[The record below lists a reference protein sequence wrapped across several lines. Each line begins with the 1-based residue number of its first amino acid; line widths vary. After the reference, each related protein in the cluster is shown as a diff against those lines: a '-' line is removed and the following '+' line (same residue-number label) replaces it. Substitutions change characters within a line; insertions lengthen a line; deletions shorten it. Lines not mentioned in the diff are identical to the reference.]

1 MPFTP
6 PNTSATIAD
15 KVCFVFPQ
23 FSTPMFA
30 TTDLCDAHEPK
41 LADGTLRVLATNF
54 RQYGKHVMFAGSV
67 KTLKVFEDN
76 SLVRRAV
83 ESAGNGRVLVV
94 DGGASLRCALLGGN
108 LGKLAEQNGWAG
120 VVLNAPIR
128 DADEIDGCAI
138 GVRALGTCPV
148 KSKKTGAGN
157 FDVTL
162 AFGGVVIKP
171 GDWCY
176 ADRDG
181 VLFSDL
187 ELL

>member
-1 MPFTP
+1 MP
-6 PNTSATIAD
+6 
-15 KVCFVFPQ
+15 
-23 FSTPMFA
+23 A

-41 LADGTLRVLATNF
+41 LADGTLRVLAANF
-54 RQYGKHVMFAGSV
+54 QSYGRHTSFGGPV

-76 SLVRRAV
+76 SLVRSAV
-83 ESAGNGRVLVV
+83 ESAGSGRVLVV
-94 DGGASLRCALLGGN
+94 DGAASLRCALLGGN

-128 DADEIDGCAI
+128 DADEIDTCAI

-148 KSKKTGAGN
+148 KSKKTSAGT
-157 FDVTL
+157 FDVPL
-162 AFGGVVIKP
+162 AFGGVTIKA

-187 ELL
+187 ELA

>member
-1 MPFTP
+1 MP
-6 PNTSATIAD
+6 
-15 KVCFVFPQ
+15 
-23 FSTPMFA
+23 A
-30 TTDLCDAHEPK
+30 TTDLCDANEPK
-41 LADGTLRVLATNF
+41 LADGSLRVLAATF
-54 RQYGKHVMFAGSV
+54 RRYGKHVSFSGPV

-76 SLVRRAV
+76 SLVRSAV
-83 ESAGNGRVLVV
+83 ESEGGGRVLIV

-128 DADEIDGCAI
+128 DADEIDACAI

-148 KSKKTGAGN
+148 KSKKTGAGS
-157 FDVTL
+157 FDVPL
-162 AFGGVVIKP
+162 AFSGVTIQP

>member
-1 MPFTP
+1 M
-6 PNTSATIAD
+6 I
-15 KVCFVFPQ
+15 
-23 FSTPMFA
+23 A
-30 TTDLCDAHEPK
+30 TTDLCDANEPK
-41 LADGTLRVLATNF
+41 LADGTLRVLAANF
-54 RQYGKHVMFAGSV
+54 HRYGKHTVFCGAVS
-67 KTLKVFEDN
+67 TLKVFEDN
-76 SLVRRAV
+76 SLVRIAV
-83 ESAGNGRVLVV
+83 ESAGDGRVLVV

-108 LGKLAEQNGWAG
+108 LGKLAEKNGWAG

-128 DADEIDGCAI
+128 DADEIDACAI

-148 KSKKTGAGN
+148 KSRKTGAGN
-157 FDVTL
+157 IDVPL
-162 AFGGVVIKP
+162 AFGGVTVKP

>member
-1 MPFTP
+1 MT
-6 PNTSATIAD
+6 
-15 KVCFVFPQ
+15 
-23 FSTPMFA
+23 A
-30 TTDLCDAHEPK
+30 TTDLCDANEPK
-41 LADGTLRVLATNF
+41 LADGTLRVLAANF
-54 RQYGKHVMFAGSV
+54 HRYGKHTQFSGTV

-76 SLVRRAV
+76 SLVRSAV

-94 DGGASLRCALLGGN
+94 DGNASMRCALLGGN
-108 LGKLAEQNGWAG
+108 LGKLAEKNGWAG

-128 DADEIDGCAI
+128 DADEIDACAI
-138 GVRALGTCPV
+138 GVRALGTCPA

-157 FDVTL
+157 FDVPL

>member
-1 MPFTP
+1 M
-6 PNTSATIAD
+6 S
-15 KVCFVFPQ
+15 
-23 FSTPMFA
+23 A

-41 LADGTLRVLATNF
+41 LIDGTLRVLAATF
-54 RQYGKHVMFAGSV
+54 HRYGRHTVFSGAV

-76 SLVRRAV
+76 ALVRTAV
-83 ESAGNGRVLVV
+83 ESSGDGRVLVV

-108 LGKLAEQNGWAG
+108 LGKLAAQNGWAG

-128 DADEIDGCAI
+128 DADEIDACAI

-148 KSKKTGAGN
+148 KSKKTGAGS
-157 FDVTL
+157 FDVPL
-162 AFGGVVIKP
+162 AFGGVTIKP
-171 GDWCY
+171 DDWCY

-181 VLFSDL
+181 VLFSDR

>member
-1 MPFTP
+1 MT
-6 PNTSATIAD
+6 
-15 KVCFVFPQ
+15 
-23 FSTPMFA
+23 A
-30 TTDLCDAHEPK
+30 TTDLCDANEPK
-41 LADGTLRVLATNF
+41 LADGTLRVLAANF
-54 RQYGKHVMFAGSV
+54 NRYGKHTIFNGPV

-76 SLVRRAV
+76 SLVRSAV
-83 ESAGNGRVLVV
+83 ESAGDGRVLVV
-94 DGGASLRCALLGGN
+94 DGGASMRCALLGGN
-108 LGKLAEQNGWAG
+108 LGKLAEKNGWAG

-148 KSKKTGAGN
+148 KSKKTGAGI
-157 FDVTL
+157 FDVPL
-162 AFGGVVIKP
+162 AFSGVTIKP

-187 ELL
+187 ELA

>member
-1 MPFTP
+1 MP
-6 PNTSATIAD
+6 
-15 KVCFVFPQ
+15 
-23 FSTPMFA
+23 A
-30 TTDLCDAHEPK
+30 TTDLCDANELR
-41 LADGTLRVLATNF
+41 LADGTLRLLAATF
-54 RQYGKHVMFAGSV
+54 HRYGKHVAFFGSV

-76 SLVRRAV
+76 ALVRKAV
-83 ESAGNGRVLVV
+83 ESAGNGQVLVV
-94 DGGASLRCALLGGN
+94 DGAGSLRCALLGGN
-108 LGKLAEQNGWAG
+108 LGKLAEKNGWAG

-128 DADEIDGCAI
+128 DADEIDACAI

-148 KSKKTGAGN
+148 KSKKTGAGT
-157 FDVTL
+157 FDVPL
-162 AFGGVVIKP
+162 AFGGVTIKP

>member
-1 MPFTP
+1 MP
-6 PNTSATIAD
+6 
-15 KVCFVFPQ
+15 
-23 FSTPMFA
+23 A
-30 TTDLCDAHEPK
+30 TTDLCDANEPR
-41 LADGTLRVLATNF
+41 LADGSLRVLAATF
-54 RQYGKHVMFAGSV
+54 HRYGQHTVFSGSV

-76 SLVRRAV
+76 SLVRSAV
-83 ESAGNGRVLVV
+83 ERAGDGRVLVV

-108 LGKLAEQNGWAG
+108 LGKLAEKNGWAG

-157 FDVTL
+157 FDVPL
-162 AFGGVVIKP
+162 AFGGVSIKP

-187 ELL
+187 ELA

>member
-1 MPFTP
+1 MT
-6 PNTSATIAD
+6 
-15 KVCFVFPQ
+15 
-23 FSTPMFA
+23 A

-41 LADGTLRVLATNF
+41 LADGTLRVLAANF
-54 RQYGKHVMFAGSV
+54 HRHGKHTVFSGPI

-76 SLVRRAV
+76 SLVRTAL
-83 ESAGNGRVLVV
+83 ESAGDGRVLVV

-108 LGKLAEQNGWAG
+108 LGKLAEKNGWAG

-128 DADEIDGCAI
+128 DAEEIDACAI

-157 FDVTL
+157 FDVPL
-162 AFGGVVIKP
+162 AFGGVTIKP

-181 VLFSDL
+181 VLFSDV